1 MDLRELKEKDA
12 NKMFEWMTDPEM
24 YCNFQFD
31 PQKISLEG
39 CKEFIK
45 STLND
50 EINKH
55 YAIVDEN
62 DIYCGTVSIKNI
74 DNKNKNG
81 EYAISVM
88 KEYHGLGM
96 AEFATKKLLDISF
109 NELNLNKVYL
119 NVLSENKRAIK
130 FYEKIGFIYEG
141 EFKKHIY
148 KDGEFKNLK
157 WFGIFKESERR

>member
-1 MDLRELKEKDA
+1 MELRNLKEKDA

-31 PQKISLEG
+31 PEKVSLEG

-50 EINKH
+50 ETNKH
-55 YAIVDEN
+55 FAIVDEE
-62 DIYCGTVSIKNI
+62 DVYCGTISIKNI
-74 DNKNKNG
+74 NDKNG

-88 KEYHGLGM
+88 KEYHGLGI
-96 AEFATKKLLDISF
+96 AEFATKKILDISF

-130 FYEKIGFIYEG
+130 FYEKMGFNYEG
-141 EFKKHIY
+141 EFKEHIY
-148 KDGEFKNLK
+148 KDGEYKDLK
-157 WFGIFKESERR
+157 WFAIFKNPERR